1 MSVVF
6 DLVILLFLSVT
17 GVFILHVSTHAE
29 HRKKHPVFLVATILL
44 IAWIVVFYGSFIEPK
59 RLVVSEQVVS
69 VSEQDEISLRAVVV
83 ADLHVGPYKRTR
95 WAQHVVDRVMSLDP
109 EIIFIPGDF
118 IFSGSDEIQYL
129 DPLKDLSAPHGVF
142 AVTGNHDYTKN
153 ADRKV
158 IAKLEELGITVLQN
172 ESKKINV
179 AGTEIYIAGI
189 NDLWNGANVYNALRD
204 FSDTDNIILLSHN
217 PDVVMFTASKRAD
230 LVISGHTHGGQIRLP
245 FIGPVPNLPTELG
258 RAYDQGL
265 FNYEEIQLFITSG
278 VAETGARARLF
289 NPPEIN
295 MLTISF

>member
-1 MSVVF
+1 MNGGIRLCYLIWWNMSVVF

-118 IFSGSDEIQYL
+118 IFSGSDEIQYQKLQYSEYPATALPPLQSRSDLL
-129 DPLKDLSAPHGVF
+129 DCA
-142 AVTGNHDYTKN
+142 
-153 ADRKV
+153 
-158 IAKLEELGITVLQN
+158 
-172 ESKKINV
+172 
-179 AGTEIYIAGI
+179 
-189 NDLWNGANVYNALRD
+189 
-204 FSDTDNIILLSHN
+204 
-217 PDVVMFTASKRAD
+217 
-230 LVISGHTHGGQIRLP
+230 GGQGGYSL
-245 FIGPVPNLPTELG
+245 
-258 RAYDQGL
+258 
-265 FNYEEIQLFITSG
+265 
-278 VAETGARARLF
+278 
-289 NPPEIN
+289 
-295 MLTISF
+295 